1 MVSAMA
7 EVSSSSLPGGV
18 DTDTESIPMS
28 ISGISTALV
37 LAQAATN
44 STTRP
49 TDTSMPCHRWRTK

>member
-1 MVSAMA
+1 MA
-7 EVSSSSLPGGV
+7 EVSLIPLPVGIEM
-18 DTDTESIPMS
+18 DTDSIPMS

-49 TDTSMPCHRWRTK
+49 TDTSIPCHRCRTK